1 MGPFKAAVLKRT
13 LALGGSGAIMLVTI
27 SGLGMAGC
35 EEKASDPPAQA
46 APAPTTAPATGQL
59 DNVVAVSEIE
69 TIDALSKLGRL
80 LDAQT
85 QKTRGKSIV
94 VHYSVSQRQM
104 QLADGTNYP
113 LSAEEW
119 KGIVT
124 SGRDGV
130 TVAASLPETA
140 YAHND
145 GLGRLMRNGW
155 KCTVQDELTILC
167 ELVRPTT
174 GFSK

>member
-1 MGPFKAAVLKRT
+1 MDLLVAANGRAKGLG
-13 LALGGSGAIMLVTI
+13 LLGGAFVMTTVLCI
-27 SGLGMAGC
+27 SMAGC
-35 EEKASDPPAQA
+35 EEEASDPLGQA
-46 APAPTTAPATGQL
+46 APAPTAAPATGQL
-59 DNVVAVSEIE
+59 DNVVAVAGTEVVV
-69 TIDALSKLGRL
+69 ALSKLGRL

-94 VHYSVSQRQM
+94 VHYSAGQRQM

-119 KGIVT
+119 KGITT

-167 ELVRPTT
+167 ELVRSTT